1 MSLGGTLL
9 NCYLSNFRLALVAVL
24 ACVTIGSSAV
34 QLQATVIPPISLAPG
49 SQYQLIFV
57 TAGTRDATSGH
68 IADYNAFVSAEA
80 ALSPSLPTTNWRAVA
95 STAARNEDGTFD
107 EITNA
112 VNNAPWH
119 GLPVYNTQ
127 GVLVRSADYS
137 IYPDGLPDFTYQLL
151 SPVGFDQFGL
161 PITPNTLAGLNGR
174 FTFPYTEITLV
185 WTGAFNW
192 PLGYGQYP
200 AWGVAELSPFPN
212 DRSTSGWYWYCVD
225 SVVSQSYLDSPVYVP
240 ITNRY
245 PLYALSDP
253 ITVPVPEPST
263 MTLLGLAIT
272 IMVGV
277 RRRLAASV

>member
-1 MSLGGTLL
+1 LL
-9 NCYLSNFRLALVAVL
+9 AFSSNSRLALVAVL
-24 ACVTIGSSAV
+24 ACVGIGSSAV
-34 QLQATVIPPISLAPG
+34 RLQATVIPPIGLAPG

-80 ALSPSLPTTNWRAVA
+80 ALSPSLPISNWHAVA
-95 STAARNEDGTFD
+95 STLARNEDGTF
-107 EITNA
+107 EELTYA

-137 IYPDGLPDFTYQLL
+137 IYPDGLPDFSYQLL

-161 PITPNTLAGLNGR
+161 PITPNTLAGPNSG
-174 FTFPYTEITLV
+174 FTFPYTEVTLV

-200 AWGVAELSPFPN
+200 AWGVAEMSPFPN
-212 DRSTSGWYWYCVD
+212 DGSTWGWLWYCVD
-225 SVVSQSYLDSPVYVP
+225 SVVAQSYLNSPVYAP

-253 ITVPVPEPST
+253 ITVPVPEPSGIS
-263 MTLLGLAIT
+263 LLGLAIT
-272 IMVGV
+272 VVIGLGV
-277 RRRLAASV
+277 RRRWTASVN